1 MNDIKILLLTDDE
14 QFNELAHGVFKGLPL
29 HLFHAV
35 TLESALMTARR
46 ELPQLILLS
55 LDLPGLEPLG
65 ACSAFKQDDELRGR
79 SVVVLASAS
88 NLDEEL
94 LRNMGCDDFLA
105 MPTDRNKL
113 FACLHTHISGLDLQ
127 NERVPYYSQ
136 VTIRDDEDLFYGMSG
151 DISGGGLFVATL
163 DKLPEAA
170 EIRLSFSLPGDK
182 PSLVETKGRV
192 VWLNSRN
199 HPVSTLPEGFG
210 VEFTSISREEYLTI
224 KKFIAAA
231 RKKGPKL
238 GPGQIQENREVASFS
253 SLC

>member
-1 MNDIKILLLTDDE
+1 MSDIKILLLADDD
-14 QFNELAHGVFKGLPL
+14 QFNELAHGIFKGLPL

-35 TLESALMTARR
+35 TLESALMTAKR
-46 ELPQLILLS
+46 ERPELILLS

-65 ACSAFKQDDELRGR
+65 ACSAFKQDDELRGIPL
-79 SVVVLASAS
+79 VVLAAS

-94 LRNMGCDDFLA
+94 LRHMGCDDFLA
-105 MPTDRNKL
+105 TPTDRNKL

-192 VWLNSRN
+192 VWLNSKK

-210 VEFTSISREEYLTI
+210 VEFTSISREEYLSI
-224 KKFIAAA
+224 KEFIAAA
-231 RKKGPKL
+231 RKKSPKL
-238 GPGQIQENREVASFS
+238 GLGQIQDDQEVATFS
-253 SLC
+253 SVC